1 MPRPPRRKS
10 QQGEKKLTFKERLS
24 SLLRIAKISY
34 QTAPSV
40 LYVRIISAI
49 LDSLLPIAT
58 TYFAAQTTT
67 ELARAYN
74 GETGAG
80 EMAIFYVIIT
90 AALGIVTTIWSSV
103 TRYISRMA
111 QFKLRA
117 AVDDRL
123 TSQFLRLDFWRYDK
137 KETAD
142 LLDKSRQFSNLFTY
156 IFDTLGN
163 IVTSLVSLISSIIA
177 LLFVDWWLSV
187 LLLIAVIP
195 GLFIQ
200 YRLSKQRVK
209 QWSENVETR
218 RKESYIS
225 WQLQDIKGI
234 AELRLYGLV
243 KHLLKLRQNY
253 REKDEKARILIE
265 RKFIWKETLAS
276 VIESIAEVVALIF
289 ITLRIIAHAQPIGQF
304 LYVQQIFGR
313 GLSAVG
319 SVMSSFINID
329 EDLANLYAY
338 DEFMELPVEKPG
350 KKKITA
356 APSEISLDSVS
367 FAYPSAEIEVL
378 KDISLKISQGQHVA
392 IVGENG
398 AGKSTLVKLLLGL
411 YVPTKGSVMIGGI
424 DTKSLNLESWH
435 ALVGVLQQSAIQ
447 FDFASAR
454 ENVLFGDLDHPIS
467 KKRYDMA
474 LEKAESKEFIR
485 KLPKKDDSYISQWME
500 GDDGVSGVALSGG
513 QQQRLA
519 LARSFYR
526 DSPVVILDEPT
537 SAIDAL
543 AESRIFKKLFE
554 EKDKTIITISHRLS
568 TVRRADY
575 IYVLEHG
582 KIVEQGK
589 HAELVKNHAEYY
601 RLFESQL

>member
-1 MPRPPRRKS
+1 MPRPPMRKS
-10 QQGEKKLTFKERLS
+10 QQNEKKLTFKERLL

-40 LYVRIISAI
+40 LYVRIISAV
-49 LDSLLPIAT
+49 LDSVLPIAT
-58 TYFAAQTTT
+58 TFFAAQTTT

-74 GETGAG
+74 GDSGAG
-80 EMAIFYVIIT
+80 EMAIVYVVIT

-123 TSQFLRLDFWRYDK
+123 TLHFLQLDFWRYDK

-156 IFDTLGN
+156 IFDTLGT

-177 LLFVDWWLSV
+177 LLFVDWWLSA
-187 LLLIAVIP
+187 LLLVAVIP

-218 RKESYIS
+218 RKESYLG
-225 WQLQDIKGI
+225 WQLQEINGI

-243 KHLLKLRQNY
+243 KHLLKLRQTY

-276 VIESIAEVVALIF
+276 VIESFAEVVALIF

-304 LYVQQIFGR
+304 LYVQQIFSR

-319 SVMSSFINID
+319 SVMSSFVNID

-338 DEFMELPVEKPG
+338 DEFMALPIEKPG
-350 KKKITA
+350 RRKITM
-356 APSEISLDSVS
+356 PPDSIELDHVS
-367 FAYPSAEIEVL
+367 FSYPNNETEVL
-378 KDISLKISQGQHVA
+378 KDISMNIARGQHVA

-411 YVPTKGSVMIGGI
+411 YLPTKGRVMIGNTSTS
-424 DTKSLNLESWH
+424 DLNLESWH

-454 ENVLFGDLDHPIS
+454 ENILFGDLDHS
-467 KKRYDMA
+467 VSQKRYNTA
-474 LEKAESKEFIR
+474 LEKAEAKEFIH
-485 KLPKKDDSYISQWME
+485 KLPKKDDTYISQWME

-513 QQQRLA
+513 QRQRLA
-519 LARSFYR
+519 LARNFYR

-543 AESRIFKKLFE
+543 AESRIFKKLFG

-582 KIVEQGK
+582 KIVEQGR
-589 HAELVKNHAEYY
+589 HAELVKNRAEYY